1 MKKIQ
6 VIKSFSKLFLL
17 TLILNINFFNSIQLF
32 ERFTNSL
39 LLSNKQLFLVTEN
52 GFRLYNENLDELK
65 NHYDFTSYERRIKS
79 DNEQDT
85 ICLAEYEDG
94 IIIALVNNY
103 IYAFD
108 QNGDYIS
115 DYNLN
120 GYLMANPQSYYYYSL
135 IPFKLN
141 DNRYFVIS
149 FNDNTQIALIKFSF
163 TNPVN
168 EPFTL
173 KYKIY
178 KNEEKRVTSYGIN
191 CIKFD
196 TEVSNLV
203 CSYQIEYSYELG
215 ISFYSVTESSIE
227 ELTNKTTSTPINQ
240 ASIIKVVLTA
250 NKEELFICYSHFF
263 EYVKCLRYK
272 FINNSFTDEEQI
284 LSTCKGRVTGLN
296 FYYFENKNEYMFITK
311 NTNSNS
317 GFSVVLFNSTYHI
330 QNSNSEGNLTSFYK
344 YKDKC
349 YDIYNFNVIYSDNNM
364 DYIIINDCD
373 IGSGKFGS
381 INVGFNELST
391 NNYTFPNF
399 ETVDYFYNYTFLQE
413 NLTDS
418 LTNINTESLQTESPT
433 DEIIETDM
441 TTEAVT
447 NVITDSVAETSFQ
460 STDILTDS
468 VTETSIQSTDI
479 QTDSITP
486 TSIQSTDMAEP
497 TYKENNNNTIVV
509 YSTIKTKDEI
519 INDLDDLIKD
529 KDPEETYIINGND
542 FAVIIKPVNGYVEE
556 STVNIDFSE
565 CEKKLKEKYPSKE
578 FRILQVNMENKNENC
593 LTDQVEYKI
602 YDELGEEMDLS
613 LCSDVD
619 IIIEYE
625 IKNTSLLNLEQIASF
640 KDQGIDIFNLKHDF
654 FNDICYSYSDG
665 NSSSDM
671 ILNDRVA
678 DIYQNFSICGE
689 ECEYESFNAEK
700 LSANCNCKVKQEVS
714 TEVEQ
719 GNFETYITS
728 AFLDSNFGVVKCY
741 NLVFSLKGKLKN
753 AGFWIF
759 GIMIIIHIPVYI
771 FHFINGVNPLLKYIS
786 REMDKKGY
794 SVNNEK
800 EKHKHKH
807 IHSPRIQ
814 TTNEDLKESPA
825 LKFKKNT
832 KNPPK
837 KSNYLSSF
845 IFKSNKTK
853 KKEKHIED
861 DKSIKTNP
869 KLKNKKS
876 SKKTLENN
884 MNAQNEDK
892 KNKNKIKF
900 TDIDVELTNNDDNNN
915 LENNKNTVNKK
926 YSNKLVFSN
935 NTSNI
940 FNTIETNLN
949 SPKKESNKNNN
960 DELVLDLNYNKDN
973 GEPKKHSK
981 KNLRKFHRNKKSN
994 NLISELESG
1003 DFLTQN
1009 DEYKKQLNK
1018 KIKSPKKVKFSNKN
1032 ITKNIKPTEVG
1043 EKFVR
1048 SSKKLKTEFPL
1059 ILINANNKKDDN
1071 ALKSNYIL
1079 NNFDFEQAVNYDK
1092 RPFCRIF
1099 YIYLISKENNLNI
1112 IFFNPPLEL
1121 KPIRIC
1127 VFIFT
1132 YACDFA
1138 LNALFYLSD
1147 NISDKYHYSGAYREL
1162 YTLVNNLTISI
1173 SSTLV
1178 SFLLLY
1184 FFQTLTQSS
1193 GKIEDLFRKQEL
1205 LLKTDKNYKVTEN
1218 TKKEIQKKI
1227 DSILRC
1233 LKIKIIC
1240 FIILEIIFML
1250 FFFYYATAFCQVY
1263 QSTQVSWILD
1273 CLSSYAISLVIT
1285 FVLSFVCAICYIASL
1300 KYKIK
1305 IMYKIITF
1313 IYTFS

>member
-1 MKKIQ
+1 MMEIQ
-6 VIKSFSKLFLL
+6 VIKSFFKLFLL
-17 TLILNINFFNSIQLF
+17 TLILNINFFNSIKLY
-32 ERFTNSL
+32 EKFTNSL
-39 LLSNKQLFLVTEN
+39 LLKNKKLFLVTEN
-52 GFRLYNENLDELK
+52 GFRLYDENFEVLEK
-65 NHYDFTSYERRIKS
+65 HYDFTSYERRIKS

-85 ICLAEYEDG
+85 ICLAQYEDG
-94 IIIALVNNY
+94 EIIALVNNY
-103 IYAFD
+103 IYAFN

-120 GYLMANPQSYYYYSL
+120 GHLMTNLQSEYYYSL
-135 IPFKLN
+135 IPYKFN
-141 DNRYFVIS
+141 GDRCFVIS
-149 FNDNTQIALIKFSF
+149 FIDNFQISLKKFSL

-178 KNEEKRVTSYGIN
+178 KNNGEKSVTSKGIS
-191 CIKFD
+191 CIQFD
-196 TEVSNLV
+196 TEDSNLI
-203 CSYQIEYSYELG
+203 CSYQIEFPYELG
-215 ISFYSVTESSIE
+215 ISFYLVTESSIE

-240 ASIIKVVLTA
+240 ASIIKLVLTA
-250 NKEELFICYSHFF
+250 NKEELFICYSQFF
-263 EYVKCLRYK
+263 ASVYCLRYK
-272 FINNSFTDEEQI
+272 FINNSFTDEEKI
-284 LSTCKGRVTGLN
+284 LSSCKGRVTGLN
-296 FYYFENKNEYMFITK
+296 FYYFENKSEYMFISQ
-311 NTNSNS
+311 NGNS
-317 GFSVVLFNSTYHI
+317 GFNVVLFNSTYHNQI
-330 QNSNSEGNLTSFYK
+330 SNNEGNPTSSYQ
-344 YKDKC
+344 YNGNC
-349 YDIYNFNVIYSDNNM
+349 HYIYNFNVIYSGEKN

-373 IGSGKFGS
+373 IGSSKFGS
-381 INVGFNELST
+381 INVGFNELSS
-391 NNYTFPNF
+391 NNYSFPNF
-399 ETVDYFYNYTFLQE
+399 ETADYFCNYTFQPE
-413 NLTDS
+413 SITDS
-418 LTNINTESLQTESPT
+418 LTNINTESLQTESLT
-433 DEIIETDM
+433 DENIETDII
-441 TTEAVT
+441 TEDAT
-447 NVITDSVAETSFQ
+447 NVI
-460 STDILTDS
+460 TDS

-479 QTDSITP
+479 LTDSIIP
-486 TSIQSTDMAEP
+486 TSFQSTDMDEP

-542 FAVIIKPVNGYVEE
+542 FAVIIKPVNEYVEE

-565 CEKKLKEKYPSKE
+565 CEKILKEKYPSKE

-625 IKNTSLLNLEQIASF
+625 IKNTSLLNLEHEIKNTSLLNLEQIASF
-640 KDQGIDIFNLKHDF
+640 KEQGIDIFNIKHEF
-654 FNDICYSYSDG
+654 FNDICYSYSDS

-671 ILNDRVA
+671 ILNDRVE

-700 LSANCNCKVKQEVS
+700 ISANCNCKVKQEVN
-714 TEVEQ
+714 TEVEE

-771 FHFINGVNPLLKYIS
+771 FHFINGVNPLLKYINK
-786 REMDKKGY
+786 EMDKNGY

-800 EKHKHKH
+800 EEKHT
-807 IHSPRIQ
+807 HSPRNQ
-814 TTNEDLKESPA
+814 TTNEDLKESPT
-825 LKFKKNT
+825 LQFKKNT
-832 KNPPK
+832 NYPPK

-845 IFKSNKTK
+845 IFKSNKTQ
-853 KKEKHIED
+853 KKEKSIVD
-861 DKSIKTNP
+861 YKSNK
-869 KLKNKKS
+869 KNSKFKNIKS
-876 SKKTLENN
+876 SKNMTGYNINN
-884 MNAQNEDK
+884 ENEDK
-892 KNKNKIKF
+892 KYKNKIKF
-900 TDIDVELTNNDDNNN
+900 TDINAELTDNDGNNNN
-915 LENNKNTVNKK
+915 LENNKISINRKF
-926 YSNKLVFSN
+926 SNKLAFSN
-935 NTSNI
+935 NTN
-940 FNTIETNLN
+940 NTLNLN
-949 SPKKESNKNNN
+949 SPKKESDKNNN
-960 DELVLDLNYNKDN
+960 NELVLDLNDIKDN
-973 GEPKKHSK
+973 GRFKKYSK
-981 KNLRKFHRNKKSN
+981 KNLRKVHFKKSN
-994 NLISELESG
+994 NLLNELESG
-1003 DFLTQN
+1003 DFLTKN
-1009 DEYKKQLNK
+1009 DEYKKKLNK
-1018 KIKSPKKVKFSNKN
+1018 KKKSSKKVKFSNNN
-1032 ITKNIKPTEVG
+1032 ITKNINPTEIG
-1043 EKFVR
+1043 GKFVR
-1048 SSKKLKTEFPL
+1048 SNRRLKTEFPL
-1059 ILINANNKKDDN
+1059 ILINANNDKGDDI
-1071 ALKSNYIL
+1071 LKSNYIL
-1079 NNFDFEQAVNYDK
+1079 NNFDFEQAVIYDK

-1138 LNALFYLSD
+1138 LNSLFYLSD

-1162 YTLVNNLTISI
+1162 YALVNNLTISI

-1178 SFLLLY
+1178 SFLLLF

-1193 GKIEDLFRKQEL
+1193 DKIKDLFQKQEL
-1205 LLKTDKNYKVTEN
+1205 LLKTDKNYKVTED
-1218 TKKEIQKKI
+1218 TKKEIQIKI

-1250 FFFYYATAFCQVY
+1250 FFFYYVTAFCQVY

-1285 FVLSFVCAICYIASL
+1285 IVLSFVCAICYIVSL

-1305 IMYKIITF
+1305 IIYKIITF